1 MKLKEVAL
9 GDIDLNGIQGEEIS
23 RLVESISEYG
33 LISPV
38 VLSNREDS
46 YFVVEGRNRLLA
58 LQSLGVDRVI
68 AIIVDRNDVDECRV
82 VSALTSRGIAKYK
95 YSEVAGILWQYYNS
109 IKSQGKRSDIKNTQ
123 RYSSIEICSR
133 MMNTS
138 ATTVSRYLRLHYL
151 CNSLKEVVDNEVI
164 SFRVAV
170 NLSYLDKPSQEVVAG
185 FIREGKTV
193 TLQESECLRQLSK
206 TGELNVNNL
215 SEIFEEK
222 SARAYITLDDICKKY
237 ALNYLD
243 KRDALAIID
252 KALGLYF
259 NVTGN
264 KSTKV
269 HWY

>member
-1 MKLKEVAL
+1 MKLKEVML
-9 GDIDLNGIQGEEIS
+9 SDIELSNIQNNEVS
-23 RLVESISEYG
+23 RLAESISEYG
-33 LISPV
+33 LISPII
-38 VLSNREDS
+38 LSSKGDK
-46 YFVVEGRNRLLA
+46 YFVIEGSSRLLA
-58 LQSLGVDRVI
+58 LQSLGIDKVI
-68 AIIVDRNDVDECRV
+68 AVITDRDAVDECRIM
-82 VSALTSRGIAKYK
+82 STLTSRGFIKYK
-95 YSEVAGILWQYYNS
+95 YSEIADVLWQYYSS
-109 IKSQGKRSDIKNTQ
+109 IKSQGKRSDLSSTSK
-123 RYSSIEICSR
+123 YSSIEICSK

-206 TGELNVNNL
+206 TGEVNVNSL
-215 SEIFEEK
+215 SGIFEEK
-222 SARAYITLDDICKKY
+222 SARVSITLEDICKKY

-252 KALGLYF
+252 EALGLYF
-259 NVTGN
+259 NVTGL
-264 KSTKV
+264 SLI
-269 HWY
+269 HI